1 MTALEKIFQGYYN
14 ERIEGDKPDP
24 VEMKVLNMKIMEYL
38 GYLGVKGMEQGNIM
52 EAVSEYGM
60 QAEKN
65 GFMEGFRMA
74 WELLKNMQE
83 IETN

>member
-1 MTALEKIFQGYYN
+1 MTTLEKIFQGYYN

-24 VEMKVLNMKIMEYL
+24 VEMQVLNMKIMESL
-38 GYLGVKGMEQGNIM
+38 GCLGVKGMEQGNIM

-60 QAEKN
+60 KAEKN
-65 GFMEGFRMA
+65 GFMAGFRMA

-83 IETN
+83 IENN